1 MRLEP
6 HHVGIVVSDLAR
18 SKAFYSALGF
28 EAVSERDDGFKTI
41 CFMALGSFRL
51 ELFSYDESVPTP
63 SRPIGRVIGFR
74 HFALH
79 TDDMDETVA
88 SLRAAGVLPVSVEP
102 RELPGLARLLFFDDP
117 DGIEIE
123 VMQDLGMGA

>member
-6 HHVGIVVSDLAR
+6 HHIGIIVSDIDR
-18 SKAFYSALGF
+18 SKAFYGSLGF
-28 EAVSERDDGFKTI
+28 EAVSERDDGTKTI

-63 SRPIGRVIGFR
+63 PRPVGRIIGFR
-74 HFALH
+74 HLALR

-88 SLRAAGVLPVSVEP
+88 SLRSAGILPTGVEP

-123 VMQDLGMGA
+123 IMQDLEQGA

>member
-6 HHVGIVVSDLAR
+6 HHVGIIVSDLER

-28 EAVSERDDGFKTI
+28 QAVSERDDGSKTI

-51 ELFSYDESVPTP
+51 ELFAYDEPTEAP
-63 SRPIGRVIGFR
+63 PRPLGRVIGFR
-74 HFALH
+74 HFALV
-79 TDDMDETVA
+79 TDDLDETIA
-88 SLRAAGVLPVSVEP
+88 SLRAAGVIPPTAEP
-102 RELPGLARLLFFDDP
+102 RELPGLARLLFLQDP

-123 VMQDLGMGA
+123 IMQDLGIGS